1 MVTQSDT
8 PTKGNKS
15 NRLYTSI
22 KILKKSLLLHGKEEE
37 VAKGEKNVGTAAESD
52 EQPEFYQG
60 MKMINL

>member
-15 NRLYTSI
+15 NGLYTSI

-37 VAKGEKNVGTAAESD
+37 VAKGEKKGC
-52 EQPEFYQG
+52 
-60 MKMINL
+60 M